1 MLSEPEHSWR
11 RHPVWKHA
19 GTVAICAALVVGV
32 IVAAIYTG
40 SGVRGHS
47 ASHAVHKTYAPLL
60 AAVTT
65 TADSNSF
72 DFTFTGSDSPGTRS
86 DSGAQTNMG
95 VPTTFISQTLT
106 FDGNGVVN
114 TDPYVTLSRTDS
126 ASSYGAVTLVVDDSD
141 AWEFGAG
148 DAGVDPGSDTGPGDP
163 LSQFGQ
169 EVEDSIGTGEGG
181 LAMMGLADPYGRLDL
196 AENMITSATE
206 TGTGMVDGTAVTT
219 YAVTINV
226 ENEAIQAGLS
236 PEQQA
241 TIDQALTFLQQQG
254 YTGTSELVSVDGAG
268 YIREIKSTVT
278 FASGASVVGDQ
289 TYSDFGC
296 AGTVTP
302 GDPVVRAGASRLR
315 LTRSAGGGRAD
326 LSSHDQH
333 HRCVDYHDDF
343 GPATLPHPDDRIG
356 LDHFTHERAGGLK
369 LTTGRPR
376 ARSILANSSATRA
389 GAASSKTASSNRG
402 TWGHASA
409 NHCRSPPTPAP
420 APCRRLSVLVRW

>member
-1 MLSEPEHSWR
+1 MLSEPDHWWR
-11 RHPVWKHA
+11 RYPLWRHA
-19 GTVAICAALVVGV
+19 GTVVICAALAAGV

-47 ASHAVHKTYAPLL
+47 ASHAVHKKYAALA

-65 TADSNSF
+65 TADSSSF
-72 DFTFTGSDSPGTRS
+72 DFTFTGSDNPGTQS
-86 DSGAQTNMG
+86 DSGG
-95 VPTTFISQTLT
+95 QTLT

-126 ASSYGAVTLVVDDSD
+126 ASSYGDVTLVVDDSD

-148 DAGVDPGSDTGPGDP
+148 NAGVSSGSDTGPGDP

-169 EVEDSIGTGEGG
+169 EVENSIGTGEGA

-226 ENEAIQAGLS
+226 ENEANQAGLS
-236 PEQQA
+236 SEQQA
-241 TIDQALTFLQQQG
+241 TIDQALTFLQHEG
-254 YTGTSELVSVDGAG
+254 YAGTSEVVSVDGAG

-289 TYSDFGC
+289 TYSNFGC
-296 AGTVTP
+296 GGTVTP
-302 GDPVVRAGASRLR
+302 GNPLVQPAPAGCVSP
-315 LTRSAGGGRAD
+315 
-326 LSSHDQH
+326 DQ
-333 HRCVDYHDDF
+333 
-343 GPATLPHPDDRIG
+343 
-356 LDHFTHERAGGLK
+356 
-369 LTTGRPR
+369 
-376 ARSILANSSATRA
+376 A
-389 GAASSKTASSNRG
+389 GAAVPT
-402 TWGHASA
+402 SA
-409 NHCRSPPTPAP
+409 PTTTSPPTSTTTSAQPP
-420 APCRRLSVLVRW
+420 STTQTTESVSTTSSPTTTSTTLSTTTTSSTTTSSTSTPGG

>member
-1 MLSEPEHSWR
+1 MLSEPFHWWR
-11 RHPVWKHA
+11 RHPVRRHA
-19 GTVAICAALVVGV
+19 GTVVICAVLAAGV
-32 IVAAIYTG
+32 IVAAMHTG
-40 SGVRGHS
+40 SDVRGHS
-47 ASHAVHKTYAPLL
+47 ASHDSHKKYAPLL
-60 AAVTT
+60 AAVTV
-65 TADSNSF
+65 TADSSSF
-72 DFTFTGSDSPGTRS
+72 DFTFIGSDNPGTQP
-86 DSGAQTNMG
+86 DSGAPANMG
-95 VPTTFISQTLT
+95 VPTTFRAQTLT

-148 DAGVDPGSDTGPGDP
+148 DAGVNPGSDTGPGDP

-169 EVEDSIGTGEGG
+169 EVESSIGTGEGA

-196 AENMITSATE
+196 AENMITGATE

-226 ENEAIQAGLS
+226 ENEANQEGLS

-241 TIDQALTFLQQQG
+241 TIDQALTFLQSEG
-254 YTGTSELVSVDGAG
+254 YTGTSEVVSVDGAG

-302 GDPVVRAGASRLR
+302 GDPVVQPAAAGCVSP
-315 LTRSAGGGRAD
+315 
-326 LSSHDQH
+326 DQPGAT
-333 HRCVDYHDDF
+333 VPISVPTTTTTSP
-343 GPATLPHPDDRIG
+343 PATTTTSAQPLSTTPTTESVSITSGP
-356 LDHFTHERAGGLK
+356 TTTSTPTTSSTSTSSTSTSSTSAPGG
-369 LTTGRPR
+369 
-376 ARSILANSSATRA
+376 
-389 GAASSKTASSNRG
+389 
-402 TWGHASA
+402 
-409 NHCRSPPTPAP
+409 
-420 APCRRLSVLVRW
+420 